1 MAGGGRD
8 EGTKKPRLGGRRGL
22 GNQCRSGLGLSLGR
36 GAGLADE
43 AVDGLG
49 DLGANSDPFLSLL
62 EVDGVVDT
70 FLEWIVGADLLDVTT
85 IAALAAVD
93 SDDLVVGTI
102 FGSLTVEAE
111 CDGHVREFVES
122 ARRVTGGRG
131 N

>member
-1 MAGGGRD
+1 M
-8 EGTKKPRLGGRRGL
+8 
-22 GNQCRSGLGLSLGR
+22 GNQYRSELGLSLGR

-43 AVDGLG
+43 AVDGFG
-49 DLGANSDPFLSLL
+49 NLGANADPLFGLF
-62 EVDGVVDT
+62 EVDVVVDT
-70 FLEWIVGADLLDVTT
+70 FLERIVGADLLDVTT
-85 IAALAAVD
+85 VAALAAID
-93 SDDLVVGTI
+93 SDDLVVGTV